1 MKSRLLSISAGVA
14 FVLVVGVTA
23 CNDPTQTATASAVV
37 ADTLTLWALTGTS
50 PSFPS
55 AYLAFRGAVTR
66 ADGNFNFDIAF
77 DIDAAK
83 RVVVYPQRL
92 VGVPCIPS
100 APNCG
105 AALGFKPVGL
115 RRVAVPFDALEIA
128 PAEGY
133 VFDSTFAVAPGEA
146 LVDAG
151 AEPGRMPHHSLGRS
165 IHETGRR
172 QHRSRPVARSISAPC
187 TIRTAAT
194 AASFPA
200 SFRRTEPTCTT

>member
-1 MKSRLLSISAGVA
+1 
-14 FVLVVGVTA
+14 VLVVGVTA

-55 AYLAFRGAVTR
+55 AYLAFRGAITR
-66 ADGNFNFDIAF
+66 ADGDFNFDIAF

-146 LVDAG
+146 LVMQVQSPDECLTTLSAVRYTKLVVDSINAARREVYFRTVHDPNCG
-151 AEPGRMPHHSLGRS
+151 YRGLVPGVVPKN
-165 IHETGRR
+165 
-172 QHRSRPVARSISAPC
+172 
-187 TIRTAAT
+187 
-194 AASFPA
+194 
-200 SFRRTEPTCTT
+200 